1 MVHRQVKARLFYVIS
16 NKELDALLLPKS
28 YKSWYCERERYCY
41 LLYWIL
47 YQEIIYHVALFQPVY
62 CYMC

>member
-47 YQEIIYHVALFQPVY
+47 YQEI
-62 CYMC
+62 